1 MPESPD
7 VLGLLRAQSSVT
19 VEGLDALRAWANGD
33 GPAADRVRAYEHQA
47 DDAKRELRDA
57 LRRAFTTPLDPE
69 DMFQLSQELD
79 DVLNSAKN
87 TVREAEVMRTEPDE
101 PIAAMCNELA
111 EGTRHLADAIALLAS
126 RGQESAATDAADR
139 AVKSQRGVEHTYRAA
154 MSALVDVADMRDVMA
169 KRELY
174 RRLVRTSDHLA
185 GVAERVW
192 YSVLK
197 EG

>member
-1 MPESPD
+1 MPETPD
-7 VLGLLRAQSSVT
+7 VLGLLRAQAAIT
-19 VEGLDALRAWANGD
+19 VEGLDALREWANGD
-33 GPAADRVRAYEHQA
+33 GPAADRVRALEHQA
-47 DDAKRELRDA
+47 DDAKGELRDA

-69 DMFQLSQELD
+69 DMFDLSQELD

-101 PIAAMCNELA
+101 AIAAMCNELA
-111 EGTRHLADAIALLAS
+111 DGTRHLADAIALLAS
-126 RGQESAATDAADR
+126 RDRESAATEAADK
-139 AVKSQRGVEHTYRAA
+139 AVKSQRYVEHIYRAA
-154 MSALVDVADMRDVMA
+154 MSALIDVADMREVTA